1 MEARPTCK
9 VPLKFVNDPPC
20 LPRKLILDHA
30 KNRQITTPG
39 FEPQSSHC
47 PSKYCNYSAT
57 EADQI
62 PYSLFFFITSY
73 FIMMHLALKY
83 CGMMW
88 SLHVVSSASLCGVS
102 LQMERQMMMQNV
114 MREQQM
120 AIQLARGRDLFHWWM
135 AFYVTAA
142 VGAIAG

>member
-1 MEARPTCK
+1 
-9 VPLKFVNDPPC
+9 
-20 LPRKLILDHA
+20 
-30 KNRQITTPG
+30 
-39 FEPQSSHC
+39 
-47 PSKYCNYSAT
+47 
-57 EADQI
+57 
-62 PYSLFFFITSY
+62 
-73 FIMMHLALKY
+73 MMHLALKY

-88 SLHVVSSASLCGVS
+88 SLHVVSSASLCGAS